1 MGNET
6 SVDTSPGPG
15 SGQGWRSRLWTVHG
29 DGRHLSPTE
38 VVAPEERLDWS
49 RTVGIGMQHVIAMFG
64 ATFLV
69 PLLTG
74 FPPTTTILFSGIGTI
89 VFILATRGR
98 GQRLGLPS
106 YTGSSFAFISPVIA
120 AKAHGGIAVALGG
133 IFCAGAVLFI
143 IGLLVD
149 RFGSGW
155 INVLMPPVVTG
166 AVVALIGLN
175 LAPTAWSEVKAMPLI
190 ALITLLAIVLAT
202 VLLRGFLGRIS
213 ILIGVVV
220 GYLVAWPAGKLDLAA
235 NWNAAKW
242 FGLPPFHTPVFQA
255 RAIVLIVPVVII
267 LLAENTGHIKA
278 VGSMTGRNLDRSLGR
293 GFAGD
298 GTATMLAGLFGGSG
312 TTTYAENIGV
322 MAATKVYSTAAYLV
336 AGLTAIC
343 LGLIPKFGA
352 IILSMPIGVLG
363 GATTIL
369 YGLIAVL
376 GGRIWVEAR
385 VDFKNPVNLFP
396 AAIGLIAGAA
406 NYTWSFT
413 VAHEGFSFNGIA
425 IGAFATIIVYQLMN
439 ILSRYG
445 VWRGVQ
451 QPPSLAVAEGM
462 AGGQPPPA
470 QPSGDSH
477 NGGDS
482 EPGGTGKPAEG
493 PMPTKT

>member
-1 MGNET
+1 MAHPT
-6 SVDTSPGPG
+6 SVNTGPSPG
-15 SGQGWRSRLWTVHG
+15 SDQRNRLWTIHG

-38 VVAPEERLDWS
+38 VVAPEERLAWS
-49 RTVGIGMQHVIAMFG
+49 RTIGIGMQHVVAMFG

-74 FPPTTTILFSGIGTI
+74 FPPTTTIFFSGVGTL

-120 AKAHGGIAVALGG
+120 AKAHGGMAVALGG

-149 RFGSGW
+149 RYGSGW

-175 LAPTAWSEVKAMPLI
+175 LAPTAFSEVKAMPGTAI
-190 ALITLLAIVLAT
+190 ITLLAIVLAT

-213 ILIGVVV
+213 ILLGVII
-220 GYLVAWPAGKLDLAA
+220 GYLVAWPQGQLHLAA

-242 FGLPPFHTPVFQA
+242 VGAPPFHTPVFQA
-255 RAIVLIVPVVII
+255 RAIGLIVPVVII

-278 VGSMTGRNLDRSLGR
+278 VASMTGRNLDRSLGR

-298 GTATMLAGLFGGSG
+298 GGATMIAGLFGGSG

-322 MAATKVYSTAAYLV
+322 MAATKVYSTAAYIV
-336 AGLTAIC
+336 AGLTAIG

-352 IILSMPIGVLG
+352 IILSMPLGVLG

-376 GGRIWVEAR
+376 GGRIWVEGR

-413 VAHEGFSFNGIA
+413 LGHEGFSFNGIA
-425 IGAFATIIVYQLMN
+425 IGAFTTIIVYQLMN
-439 ILSRYG
+439 ILSKYG
-445 VWRGVQ
+445 VMRGVQ
-451 QPPSLAVAEGM
+451 QPPALTLD
-462 AGGQPPPA
+462 AGAGTPPPP
-470 QPSGDSH
+470 QPSGDGQ
-477 NGGDS
+477 GGSTDQPGS
-482 EPGGTGKPAEG
+482 GPQQEPAKPR
-493 PMPTKT
+493 